1 MKFTS
6 TVLLILWC
14 SISSVL
20 KNNYI
25 IAIASP
31 KIEIVS
37 TFNDQDIVYR
47 GILNPIHITIE
58 NNLPYQAVG
67 EGLIKIDDLGNY
79 KLAPRTGKK
88 ITITVTGKAL
98 NGTPFTTSKTFE
110 IRNISSGISQ
120 FNGKHCKKC
129 ELKLTRK
136 ELSKGVVSYN
146 FPELL
151 IDGLQTEIISFK
163 IKLPG
168 RPTKKVIG
176 NKIKSSVLITDI
188 LKAKRGSQ
196 IQLFEI
202 QIKSNL
208 PARVCK
214 VSPIIIRLID

>member
-1 MKFTS
+1 MQFTS

-14 SISSVL
+14 SISSAL

-47 GILNPIHITIE
+47 GISNPIRIKIE
-58 NNLPYQAVG
+58 NNLPYQATG
-67 EGLIKIDDLGNY
+67 EGLVKIDDLGNY
-79 KLAPRTGKK
+79 KLAPGSGKK
-88 ITITVTGKAL
+88 TTITVTGKDL
-98 NGTPFTTSKTFE
+98 NDIPYNVIKKFE

-129 ELKLTRK
+129 ELKLSRN

-146 FPELL
+146 FPDLL

-163 IKLPG
+163 IKLPD
-168 RPTKKVIG
+168 RPSKKVFG

-214 VSPIIIRLID
+214 VSQIIIRLID